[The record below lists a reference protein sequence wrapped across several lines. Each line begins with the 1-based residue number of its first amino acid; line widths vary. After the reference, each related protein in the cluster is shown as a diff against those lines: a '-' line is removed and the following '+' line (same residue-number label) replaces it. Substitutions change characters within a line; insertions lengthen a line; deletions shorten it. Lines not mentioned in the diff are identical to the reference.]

1 VVEQGRGTS
10 EIACRVFCLA
20 GPEDAALGMAKWM
33 FTAYGTTPVYAEFF
47 RSLGWAE
54 KLDPMLEAWNGG
66 DRKRAVELCPED
78 LVREI
83 FVFGPPE
90 AMKER
95 LAEFE
100 ASGITSFSLLL
111 IGEPAGYGDLIGAL
125 AR

>member
-1 VVEQGRGTS
+1 
-10 EIACRVFCLA
+10 
-20 GPEDAALGMAKWM
+20 M
-33 FTAYGTTPVYAEFF
+33 
-47 RSLGWAE
+47 
-54 KLDPMLEAWNGG
+54 
-66 DRKRAVELCPED
+66 
-78 LVREI
+78 REI

-111 IGEPAGYGDLIGAL
+111 FGEPAGYGDLIDAL